1 MSIVPEV
8 VVYIVRL
15 LEQMPRSLCPTPLS
29 IIVTLL
35 LARSFIKFL
44 GFFVLF
50 LFFLYEMTD
59 SASTCLSYCNML
71 NLPSKHLH
79 SG

>member
-8 VVYIVRL
+8 VVDIVRI
-15 LEQMPRSLCPTPLS
+15 LEQMPRSLCPSPLS
-29 IIVTLL
+29 IIVTVL
-35 LARSFIKFL
+35 LARSLIKFL
-44 GFFVLF
+44 GFFVF
-50 LFFLYEMTD
+50 PFFLYEMTD